1 MVSTSPSKKTE
12 EQETEDKSCCSKL
25 FIKPYWKMSKAK
37 STMNGRVAPSPRP
50 NGDEVN
56 NSYIKE
62 NYFLN

>member
-1 MVSTSPSKKTE
+1 
-12 EQETEDKSCCSKL
+12 
-25 FIKPYWKMSKAK
+25 MSKAK

-56 NSYIKE
+56 NSYYIKE